1 MKRGGHSKCELGA
14 SYTQEVT
21 GRVRTSALQRLD
33 QPTAVFIVIMAMRV
47 SSEDPMRVR
56 VGVRQLM
63 VMAFAFS
70 NGAIGR
76 CPFVGAVFM
85 YPPPCGLYH
94 LAVSM

>member
-1 MKRGGHSKCELGA
+1 VNWERPTHKRG
-14 SYTQEVT
+14 VT

>member
-1 MKRGGHSKCELGA
+1 M
-14 SYTQEVT
+14 T

-70 NGAIGR
+70 NGAAIGR

>member
-1 MKRGGHSKCELGA
+1 M
-14 SYTQEVT
+14 
-21 GRVRTSALQRLD
+21 RTSALQRLD
-33 QPTAVFIVIMAMRV
+33 QPAAVIAMIMIMRV

-56 VGVRQLM
+56 VGVRRLM
-63 VMAFAFS
+63 VMAFASS

-76 CPFVGAVFM
+76 FPFVGAVFM